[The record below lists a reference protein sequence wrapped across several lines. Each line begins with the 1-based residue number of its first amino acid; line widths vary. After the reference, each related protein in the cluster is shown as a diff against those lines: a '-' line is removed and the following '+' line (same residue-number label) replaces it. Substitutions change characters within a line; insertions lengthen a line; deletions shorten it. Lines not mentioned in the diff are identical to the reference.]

1 VSERSL
7 RLSIGAVAV
16 AGIGLAAYLLYAR
29 ETGAQLV
36 CHTGGCETVQSSRYS
51 ELFGVPVAALG
62 LASYIWLLLAS
73 CSRSEL
79 ARAAQAVVAL
89 AACAFSTY
97 LVFVQLHLI
106 GAVCELCLVSDGLIA
121 VATVLVLLRLRGR
134 GVASAYRDHRRQQR

>member
-1 VSERSL
+1 M
-7 RLSIGAVAV
+7 
-16 AGIGLAAYLLYAR
+16 
-29 ETGAQLV
+29 QL
-36 CHTGGCETVQSSRYS
+36 Q
-51 ELFGVPVAALG
+51 
-62 LASYIWLLLAS
+62 
-73 CSRSEL
+73 
-79 ARAAQAVVAL
+79 VVAL